1 MQFNDDK
8 IWEPLKTQGSHFCH
22 LKVNSLLSKIDKLRD
37 STNHIRSAILS
48 IIELKLDSFVIN
60 AGVKY

>member
-1 MQFNDDK
+1 MQFNNDK
-8 IWEPLKTQGSHFCH
+8 IWEPLKTQGLHFCH

-37 STNHIRSAILS
+37 ITNHIRSAILS

-60 AGVKY
+60 TEVKY